1 MSEVKDIAEIRKEI
15 DDIDRS
21 LVDLY
26 KKRMAAA
33 AEVAAYKKEK
43 GLPILD
49 ASRERALLSRVA
61 EMAGEPFA
69 DSTLAL
75 YTTILALSRS
85 YQMRLVGGKSAI
97 EEKIRNA
104 LAKTP
109 PMFPERAT
117 VACQGVE
124 GAYSQIATEKLFPYP
139 AIRYY
144 KTFEDVF
151 TAVENGECRYGV
163 LPIENSTAGSVSKVY
178 DLMTAH
184 RFSIVRS
191 VRQKIDHNLLSKPG
205 VTLSD
210 IHEIYSH
217 EQAISQCGAF
227 LSGLPGVTVTAVA
240 NTAVAAKMVAE
251 SERTDVAALSSRACA
266 MQYGLTALR
275 ESVQDQGNNY
285 TRFICLSKDTEI
297 YPGADR
303 TSIMMAV
310 SHRPGSLYQV
320 LARFY
325 ALGVN
330 MTKLESRPIPDRDF
344 EFKFY
349 FDLDMPIY
357 SPRLIALL
365 SELEKEAE
373 DFRYLGTYHETV

>member
-1 MSEVKDIAEIRKEI
+1 
-15 DDIDRS
+15 
-21 LVDLY
+21 
-26 KKRMAAA
+26 
-33 AEVAAYKKEK
+33 
-43 GLPILD
+43 
-49 ASRERALLSRVA
+49 
-61 EMAGEPFA
+61 
-69 DSTLAL
+69 
-75 YTTILALSRS
+75 
-85 YQMRLVGGKSAI
+85 
-97 EEKIRNA
+97 
-104 LAKTP
+104 
-109 PMFPERAT
+109 
-117 VACQGVE
+117 
-124 GAYSQIATEKLFPYP
+124 
-139 AIRYY
+139 
-144 KTFEDVF
+144 
-151 TAVENGECRYGV
+151 
-163 LPIENSTAGSVSKVY
+163 
-178 DLMTAH
+178 
-184 RFSIVRS
+184 
-191 VRQKIDHNLLSKPG
+191 
-205 VTLSD
+205 
-210 IHEIYSH
+210 
-217 EQAISQCGAF
+217 
-227 LSGLPGVTVTAVA
+227 
-240 NTAVAAKMVAE
+240 
-251 SERTDVAALSSRACA
+251 